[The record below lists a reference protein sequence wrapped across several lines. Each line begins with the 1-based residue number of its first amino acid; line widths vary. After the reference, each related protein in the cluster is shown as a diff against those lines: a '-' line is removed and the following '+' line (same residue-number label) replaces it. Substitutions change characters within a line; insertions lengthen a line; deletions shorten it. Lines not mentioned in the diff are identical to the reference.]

1 MKPKE
6 IEIKI
11 DLKKKS
17 VFTLLIPKKIYYL
30 KKGPVLCKIHF
41 ADLLFFIYWKK
52 YL

>member
-11 DLKKKS
+11 NKKIKKC
-17 VFTLLIPKKIYYL
+17 FHTTNPQKIYYL
-30 KKGPVLCKIHF
+30 KKGPMLCKIHF
-41 ADLLFFIYWKK
+41 ADLFFFIYWKK